1 MDNSLRPLK
10 LHERELLERLLEPE
24 FPGRDELRCQMGTV
38 MARQIFED
46 GTLELR
52 CSACQPAPVKCRV
65 PTEGECRDV
74 DGGVIQVLL
83 HVVDGVMH
91 ELEGKPGDRRDV
103 IVSAAVSLTKPDP
116 MTRHTYLVLSAL
128 LILAAP
134 HIATPQASQPCC
146 QADSPATAK
155 PAQPVTTVRGSDK
168 APITILVFSDFESFP
183 CARSASV
190 IDGLL
195 QQTRDVRVI
204 FKHAPAASNPNALLA
219 HGKPRDRREVTRPQP
234 ITTPAFF
241 LTHG

>member
-91 ELEGKPGDRRDV
+91 ELEILKVGPTEDARIISLPEPRD
-103 IVSAAVSLTKPDP
+103 
-116 MTRHTYLVLSAL
+116 LVLFTPYAEAGVKWGTGEPG
-128 LILAAP
+128 AA
-134 HIATPQASQPCC
+134 QS
-146 QADSPATAK
+146 
-155 PAQPVTTVRGSDK
+155 
-168 APITILVFSDFESFP
+168 
-183 CARSASV
+183 
-190 IDGLL
+190 
-195 QQTRDVRVI
+195 
-204 FKHAPAASNPNALLA
+204 
-219 HGKPRDRREVTRPQP
+219 
-234 ITTPAFF
+234 
-241 LTHG
+241 